1 MEEWKAEGLITDANQ
16 LKGVDAAVGA
26 AGTGDDF
33 VVKAIYDAC
42 EIRVKTLLSQKTRED
57 EVKTKRHGF
66 EKGWMTHQS
75 RSGLNSHRSLGL
87 RPAKF
92 RDRSLSGEDKKK
104 RCSLLE
110 TPAIQSPDGG
120 GLSSRVHSWV

>member
-1 MEEWKAEGLITDANQ
+1 MSSTQSYLKQMEEWKAEGLITDANQ

-66 EKGWMTHQS
+66 EKGLDDASIAEWIE
-75 RSGLNSHRSLGL
+75 LASLVGVKT
-87 RPAKF
+87 RQ
-92 RDRSLSGEDKKK
+92 
-104 RCSLLE
+104 
-110 TPAIQSPDGG
+110 I
-120 GLSSRVHSWV
+120 

>member
-1 MEEWKAEGLITDANQ
+1 MSSTQSYLKQMEEWKAEGLITDANQ
-16 LKGVDAAVGA
+16 LKGVDAA

-66 EKGWMTHQS
+66 EKGLDDASIAEWIE
-75 RSGLNSHRSLGL
+75 LASLVGVKT
-87 RPAKF
+87 RQ
-92 RDRSLSGEDKKK
+92 
-104 RCSLLE
+104 
-110 TPAIQSPDGG
+110 I
-120 GLSSRVHSWV
+120 